1 MFDALIGV
9 KAQADEQVLQ
19 NTQMLHNESY
29 FERMM
34 QPIVIGE
41 FATRQHIKLTPD
53 VTRSINQL
61 LVAEYMNEF
70 SAGARH
76 W

>member
-1 MFDALIGV
+1 M
-9 KAQADEQVLQ
+9 LQ
-19 NTQMLHNESY
+19 NTQLLNNESY

-41 FATRQHIKLTPD
+41 FYTRQHIKLTPD
-53 VTRSINQL
+53 ATRSINQL
-61 LVAEYMNEF
+61 VVAEYMNEF
-70 SAGARH
+70 SAGSRTGAGRNIGAQP

>member
-1 MFDALIGV
+1 
-9 KAQADEQVLQ
+9 VLQ
-19 NTQMLHNESY
+19 NTQLLNNESY

-41 FATRQHIKLTPD
+41 FYTRQHIKLTPD
-53 VTRSINQL
+53 ATRSINQL
-61 LVAEYMNEF
+61 VVAEYMNEF
-70 SAGARH
+70 SAGARMGAGRSTGAQP

>member
-1 MFDALIGV
+1 M
-9 KAQADEQVLQ
+9 LQ
-19 NTQMLHNESY
+19 NTQLLNNEGY

-41 FATRQHIKLTPD
+41 FHTRRHIPRTPDATRI
-53 VTRSINQL
+53 INQL
-61 LVAEYMNEF
+61 VVAEYMNEF
-70 SAGARH
+70 TAGARPGAGRNSGARS